1 LHIAVAGALSN
12 VAVARV
18 KQLQYDA
25 AAEFS
30 QFSSFDNIIHIF
42 CRGDLEGSTGKLKF
56 AKIGPLGTLETTVVD
71 FREHFCI
78 YAHEDLTRFITDYR
92 INRNGKPSPAYVS
105 LRWDP
110 NLGLGTLSAQKRR
123 QWRSDFSMLWF
134 YDFVNSYASTLL
146 TRAFQPKT
154 LETWDWSIEN
164 MGRQTR
170 RMLWG
175 PVEFVSEIATL
186 AMKRKDAPLA
196 RLIKPHHVFQTQVM
210 LDSMTAFRGWHL
222 DVMIG
227 DSVSPPKPWEQIFT
241 EMDSFKSKCL
251 KGTSDLAHE
260 YMIDQ
265 ERYGDPRRHKY
276 PIDEIKNI
284 MTEIQLVL
292 GDTMLSRAEGA
303 PASRFEYIK
312 TNGMWAYN
320 PWLCGTGLAEAMNF
334 VYDFGITA
342 WDKSGLALC
351 IFHLYNMLLATGHI
365 PEGKFNIM
373 EDLLTVFGND
383 LFTGGKRPKK
393 NFFKSWML
401 AAGVKAQVLADPR
414 KKRMNRGGNVL
425 DSGERMS
432 SLYRRA
438 EIRCFHRKSLLR
450 ALQDEDWIPERL
462 PKERIPIVN
471 DTSAAQKERRQK
483 EKVLFELMRRSE
495 NMPSDKVKINHPE
508 KPDEDFLLSLRRALI
523 LDINGSVPN
532 GSLNLS
538 ALLGFFMQVFEKLD
552 EGTNHFPSPLG
563 PPVGPTPAVHNNV
576 MKLALDLEVEGKSL
590 EGNEVLAK
598 MGKIFVKYVAGVELG
613 DFVFV
618 DWIVDVD

>member
-1 LHIAVAGALSN
+1 M
-12 VAVARV
+12 
-18 KQLQYDA
+18 
-25 AAEFS
+25 
-30 QFSSFDNIIHIF
+30 
-42 CRGDLEGSTGKLKF
+42 
-56 AKIGPLGTLETTVVD
+56 
-71 FREHFCI
+71 
-78 YAHEDLTRFITDYR
+78 
-92 INRNGKPSPAYVS
+92 
-105 LRWDP
+105 RWDP
-110 NLGLGTLSAQKRR
+110 NLKLGKLSAQKRR
-123 QWRSDFSMLWF
+123 EWRSDFAMLWF

-146 TRAFQPKT
+146 TRAFPPKT

-196 RLIKPHHVFQTQVM
+196 RLIKPHHVFQAQVM

-227 DSVSPPKPWEQIFT
+227 VSVLPPRPWEQMFT

-251 KGTSDLAHE
+251 KGANDLSHE
-260 YMIDQ
+260 YMVDQ

-276 PIDEIKNI
+276 PIDEIQNI

-303 PASRFEYIK
+303 PASRFEYVK
-312 TNGMWAYN
+312 PNGMWAYN

-373 EDLLTVFGND
+373 EDLLTVFESD
-383 LFTGGKRPKK
+383 LFTGGKRPN

-414 KKRMNRGGNVL
+414 KKRMNKGGNVL
-425 DSGERMS
+425 ESGERMS

-438 EIRCFHRKSLLR
+438 EVRCFHRKSLLR
-450 ALQDEDWIPERL
+450 ALQDADWIPERL

-471 DTSAAQKERRQK
+471 DTSAAQKERREK
-483 EKVLFELMRRSE
+483 ENLLFEVMRRPG
-495 NMPSDKVKINHPE
+495 NMPSDKVKIDHPE
-508 KPDEDFLLSLRRALI
+508 KTDEDFLIALRRALV
-523 LDINGSVPN
+523 LDVNGSIPN
-532 GSLNLS
+532 GSLNFL
-538 ALLGFFMQVFEKLD
+538 ALLGFFMRVFEKLD
-552 EGTNHFPSPLG
+552 EGTNYFPRPLG
-563 PPVGPTPAVHNNV
+563 PPVGPTLALYNNV
-576 MKLALDLEVEGKSL
+576 MKLALDLEVEGNRWGEMRFWKKWEIYS
-590 EGNEVLAK
+590 
-598 MGKIFVKYVAGVELG
+598 
-613 DFVFV
+613 
-618 DWIVDVD
+618 